1 MSNFGERFHEHEVV
15 SQEIEHIEHMATNK
29 QLDENTIDVTQNGRM
44 PTHRVNE
51 NIELNSFQVARK
63 EYCVGEKFAANI
75 TININK
81 IQFNAA
87 CIRFYPDTNYIEI
100 LIDPAR
106 KRLAIRPCSEYD
118 RDAYKWARNQ
128 IKDNKRISRQISM
141 TDAWE
146 IFFRM
151 MNWNPENKY
160 KVFGT
165 RKIYNN
171 ADMVLFLLEEAVE
184 YTVEKEIQPDGQVRT
199 KRNAFLPPKWRDS
212 FGDYVDVHDSKMEIA
227 AEETIKLFNTP
238 DGTAY
243 ILNPKR
249 GNNRSN

>member
-1 MSNFGERFHEHEVV
+1 MAEVENRREGYLDV
-15 SQEIEHIEHMATNK
+15 AE
-29 QLDENTIDVTQNGRM
+29 QLDDNITDVTQNDKM
-44 PTHRVNE
+44 PTHRVNAD
-51 NIELNSFQVARK
+51 IDLKTFQVARK
-63 EYCVGEKFAANI
+63 EYCVASKFSANI

-81 IQFNAA
+81 IQFSAA
-87 CIRFYPDTNYIEI
+87 CVRFYPETNYIEI
-100 LIDPAR
+100 LIDPTN
-106 KRLAIRPCSEYD
+106 KRLAIRPCTEYD
-118 RDAYKWARNQ
+118 KDAYKWARIQ
-128 IKDNKRISRQISM
+128 SKDNKRVSRQITM

-151 MNWNPENKY
+151 MNWDPKNRY

-212 FGDYVDVHDSKMEIA
+212 FGDYVDIHDSKMELA
-227 AEETIKLFNTP
+227 AEETFKLFNTP

-243 ILNPKR
+243 ILKPKR
-249 GNNRSN
+249 YNNKSN